1 MDIITDFENIR
12 ADLFGL
18 QALAVLFTDSF
29 ATSTDEQ
36 TLLMNI
42 STRKNVFVNS
52 AWLLCDLID
61 KISKGMDEAIRAGA
75 QKEKVLNALAKA
87 GVRGHV

>member
-1 MDIITDFENIR
+1 MDTMTAFENIR
-12 ADLFGL
+12 ADLSGL

-29 ATSTDEQ
+29 ATSSDEK

-42 STRKNVFVNS
+42 SARKNVFINS

-61 KISKGMDEAIRAGA
+61 KIGKEMDAAINAGFQTA
-75 QKEKVLNALAKA
+75 
-87 GVRGHV
+87 